1 MVAELAADE
10 SGAMDNATPTTDTG
24 AEQPPGGETGSETA
38 GQPAGQPASGP
49 RVTRDEIKDL
59 GRLRRSVT
67 DRHIAGVAGGIARHL
82 DIDPII
88 VRVALVVGVFF
99 GGAGLLLYVA
109 GWILVPEEGTDDE
122 PLGLDRRS
130 RTIALGG
137 VGVLALIAALG
148 DWAGAFWFPWPLAIL
163 AALAVWFLHR
173 QGTDRDGAGAPAP
186 HGQPYGSSY
195 GEAYGQP
202 HADPYAD
209 TYTDPYADPS
219 AGPYGD
225 TYGGSGAGAYGPPA
239 APGGWDRGGY
249 ARARR
254 PRNPRKRGPIL
265 FGFTLAL
272 IALAEGVLG
281 VVDVAG
287 VEVADSAYPAL
298 ALGLVAA
305 MLVVGSFW
313 GRAGGLI
320 ALGLVAALVTAAAT
334 ASSSFP
340 EDRLAYAP
348 TSADEVRDA
357 YDLGGGELTLD
368 LSRVSDVDAL
378 DGRDVMIDG
387 VGGRVEV
394 VVPDGMDVTVRTDL
408 VAGDSRVFDERRDG
422 FDVNLDGFLDGGDE
436 VPDMS
441 ITIDLVA
448 GEVIVREAA

>member
-1 MVAELAADE
+1 MVEVPSADE
-10 SGAMDNATPTTDTG
+10 SGAMDNADPTTH
-24 AEQPPGGETGSETA
+24 AEQPSPGEPPS
-38 GQPAGQPASGP
+38 GQPSPGP
-49 RVTRDEIKDL
+49 RVSRDEMKDL

-173 QGTDRDGAGAPAP
+173 QGSVSQPASGTGPETYGETYAGPYAPA
-186 HGQPYGSSY
+186 HATSY
-195 GEAYGQP
+195 GEAYGD
-202 HADPYAD
+202 A
-209 TYTDPYADPS
+209 
-219 AGPYGD
+219 YGD
-225 TYGGSGAGAYGPPA
+225 AYGPPA
-239 APGGWDRGGY
+239 GPGSWSGY
-249 ARARR
+249 ARAPR

-265 FGFTLAL
+265 FFFTLAL

-287 VEVADSAYPAL
+287 VDVADSAYPAL
-298 ALGLVAA
+298 ALGITAL
-305 MLVVGSFW
+305 MLVVGSVW

-320 ALGLVAALVTAAAT
+320 AVGLVAALVTAGTT
-334 ASSSFP
+334 ASSRVGE
-340 EDRLAYAP
+340 EDRYYAP
-348 TSADEVRDA
+348 ASAGEVSET
-357 YDLGGGELTLD
+357 YEFGGGRFTLD
-368 LSRVSDVDAL
+368 LSDVSDLDSL
-378 DGRDVMIDG
+378 DGREISVDG
-387 VGGRVEV
+387 APSAATSAASTSSSSE
-394 VVPDGMDVTVRTDL
+394 DESIS
-408 VAGDSRVFDERRDG
+408 ASR
-422 FDVNLDGFLDGGDE
+422 
-436 VPDMS
+436 S
-441 ITIDLVA
+441 TT
-448 GEVIVREAA
+448 EAWPANVSAPSLSATL